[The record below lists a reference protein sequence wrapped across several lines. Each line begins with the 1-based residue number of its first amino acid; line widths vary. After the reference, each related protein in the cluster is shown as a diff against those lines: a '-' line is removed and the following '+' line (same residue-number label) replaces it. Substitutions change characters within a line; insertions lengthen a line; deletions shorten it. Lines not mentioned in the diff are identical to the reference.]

1 MNRSPQFTIGEKTI
15 KFPNIFNHNQS
26 ISTKPKGKPVKSK
39 INLDSNY
46 QLMKSKK
53 TKQSLIKLSDEIDA
67 SENLMQHQ
75 QDQMPVQKVMLD
87 RKMLTSRDQETRWV
101 NASANIALN
110 RH

>member
-1 MNRSPQFTIGEKTI
+1 
-15 KFPNIFNHNQS
+15 
-26 ISTKPKGKPVKSK
+26 
-39 INLDSNY
+39 
-46 QLMKSKK
+46 MKSKK

-101 NASANIALN
+101 NASSNIALN